1 MSNTTIENAANNL
14 MSHLKDAGEH
24 VVDFKDDAQKA
35 LSKRVDT
42 LGDLMQEHPLVAVG
56 LGLGVGYLIAR
67 LVHR

>member
-1 MSNTTIENAANNL
+1 MSNTSIENAANHL
-14 MSHLKDAGEH
+14 MSHLKDAGEQI
-24 VVDFKDDAQKA
+24 VDFKDDAQKT

-42 LGDLMQEHPLVAVG
+42 LGVLMQEHPLVAVG